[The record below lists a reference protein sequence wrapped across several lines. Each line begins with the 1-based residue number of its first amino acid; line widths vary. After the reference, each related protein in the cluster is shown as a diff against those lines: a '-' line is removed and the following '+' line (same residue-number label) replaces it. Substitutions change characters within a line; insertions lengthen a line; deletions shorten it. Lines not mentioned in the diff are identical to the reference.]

1 VSHLRPFAYVEAQTI
16 DEAIDALGAAEDPRL
31 IAGGTVV
38 VPTMKH
44 GLIRPDVLV
53 SIQRLPELAAI
64 DDEDGAVRIGA
75 LATHRR
81 VAASELVRSRAP
93 ALAYA
98 CGRVA
103 SPVIRSM
110 GTLGGNLCYG
120 ESASDPSPVLLALD
134 AQLLSRGSAGDRV
147 IPVRSFFL
155 GFYETALERDE
166 IVTAI
171 EVPPL
176 PERARWSYM
185 KWSPRAHEDK
195 PLIGL
200 AIVLQITDG
209 VCRDARL
216 AVGGVAD
223 RPVRLTA
230 AGDALTGREPTP
242 GAIAD
247 AAEAAAGEV
256 EPIDDHQASAS
267 YRREMLRLWVARN
280 LHTLAG
286 VA

>member
-1 VSHLRPFAYVEAQTI
+1 MSQLRPFGYVEAQTI

-53 SIQRLPELAAI
+53 SIQQLPELAAI
-64 DDEDGAVRIGA
+64 AEEGDSVRIGA

-81 VAASELVRSRAP
+81 VAASGLVQSHAP
-93 ALAYA
+93 ALANA

-134 AQLLSRGSAGDRV
+134 AQLLSRGRAGNRV

-155 GFYETALERDE
+155 GFYETALQRDE
-166 IVTAI
+166 ILTAI
-171 EVPPL
+171 DVPPL
-176 PERARWSYM
+176 PEGARWSYM

-195 PLIGL
+195 PLVGL
-200 AIVLQITDG
+200 AIVLQVVDG
-209 VCRDARL
+209 VCREARL

-247 AAEAAAGEV
+247 AAEAAADEV
-256 EPIDDHQASAS
+256 EPIDDYQATSS
-267 YRREMLRLWVARN
+267 YRREMLRLWIGRN
-280 LHTLAG
+280 LRILAE